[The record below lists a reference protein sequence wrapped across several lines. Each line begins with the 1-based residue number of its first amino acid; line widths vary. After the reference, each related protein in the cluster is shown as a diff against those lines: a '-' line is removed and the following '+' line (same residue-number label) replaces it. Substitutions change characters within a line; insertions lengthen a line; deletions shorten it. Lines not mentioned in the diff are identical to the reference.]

1 MKYVVVSF
9 LFLGL
14 VSCSFPGQSDV
25 VKTDSWAVV
34 VPNVDM
40 GGVQFSDSG
49 ISVSTESGNVS
60 VGSDG
65 GLSVNNSSGG
75 VSVSKDGNVSV
86 SWNSW
91 ITIGGTKILAG
102 TGVKVSSIET
112 VDMEKDSEVQ
122 KITDDINKIFDDIG
136 KEEK

>member
-1 MKYVVVSF
+1 MKYIVVSF

-14 VSCSFPGQSDV
+14 VSCSLPGQSDV
-25 VKTDSWAVV
+25 VKIDSWAVV
-34 VPNVDM
+34 VPNVEM

-49 ISVSTESGNVS
+49 ISVSNESGNVS
-60 VGSDG
+60 VSKDG
-65 GLSVNNSSGG
+65 GINVNNSSGG
-75 VSVSKDGNVSV
+75 ISVSKDGNVSV

>member
-1 MKYVVVSF
+1 MKYMVVSF

-14 VSCSFPGQSDV
+14 VSCSLQNSTGEDMEKWV
-25 VKTDSWAVV
+25 IVN
-34 VPNVDM
+34 PNTKW
-40 GGVQFSDSG
+40 VQFSDSG
-49 ISVSTESGNVS
+49 ISVSNESGSVS
-60 VGSDG
+60 VDSNG
-65 GLSVNNSSGG
+65 SVNVDGSSGD
-75 VSVSKDGNVSV
+75 VSVPKDGNVSI

-112 VDMEKDSEVQ
+112 VDMEKDPEVQ
-122 KITDDINKIFDDIG
+122 KITDDIDKMFDDIG